1 MIAATTG
8 FFDGVHLGHKKVI
21 EKLCAVAKEKGLKSE
36 VITFWPHPRSVL
48 QQEAFNLRLLTTL
61 EEKKMLFKKLG
72 VNRVKVLEFSKQFSQ
87 LSTEEFVKDYLVKKL
102 GVSILVIGYD
112 HRIGHNPKQKQE
124 DMIAICKAQGLDVIR
139 VEENVI
145 GGEIVSST
153 KIRKELEN
161 GEIEGANK
169 FLGYNYFLDGVVVKG
184 NGLGRTIGFPTAN
197 VKLYAPLKLV
207 PQDGVYAVKV
217 HINGNEKVAFKGIC
231 NIGYR
236 PTVGSNNAKTIEVH
250 ILNFDEDIY
259 GLDIKVEFV
268 HRMRSEKKFAG
279 LKELKVQLEKDKEC
293 AEQLLHLS

>member
-1 MIAATTG
+1 MIVATTG

-21 EKLCAVAKEKGLKSE
+21 EKLCALAKEKGLKSE

-48 QQEAFNLRLLTTL
+48 QQDAFNLRLLTTL
-61 EEKKMLFKKLG
+61 EEKKALFKRFG
-72 VNRVKVLEFSKQFSQ
+72 VNRIRVIEFTKQFSK
-87 LSTEEFVKDYLVKKL
+87 LSTEEFVRDYLIKKL
-102 GVSILVIGYD
+102 GVSTLVIGYD

-124 DMIAICKAQGLDVIR
+124 DMIAICKAQGLEVVR
-139 VEENVI
+139 VEENI
-145 GGEIVSST
+145 IEGEIVSST
-153 KIRKELEN
+153 KIRKRLEE
-161 GEIEGANK
+161 GDVQGANK

-197 VKLYAPLKLV
+197 VKLYAPLKLT

-217 HINGNEKVAFKGIC
+217 YVNRNEKVAYKGIC

-236 PTVGSNNAKTIEVH
+236 PTIGNNNAKTIEVH

-268 HRMRSEKKFAG
+268 LRMRSEKKFAS
-279 LKELKVQLEKDKEC
+279 LKELKAQLEKDKNT
-293 AEQLLHLS
+293 AEALLMLS